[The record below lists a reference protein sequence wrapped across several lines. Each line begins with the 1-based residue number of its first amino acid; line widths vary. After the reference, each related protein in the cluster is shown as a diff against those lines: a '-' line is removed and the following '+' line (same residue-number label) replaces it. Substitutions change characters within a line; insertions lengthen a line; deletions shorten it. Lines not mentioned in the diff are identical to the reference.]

1 MLFPV
6 RLNTCNRCNEQIWS
20 SASFG
25 LRRTNCYNS
34 PELFI
39 GHLMEKRKL
48 QRAFRG
54 GLLTLLRVGKSAV
67 ILSLTLF
74 AIQPSVWAQPKT
86 GVMECTMQN
95 GKIVDKSG
103 HPMGDC
109 VLMKD
114 GQMMMITKGKMMPI
128 KKDITLADGTICK
141 VDGTCIVKGGK
152 QIKLTNGEGIE
163 VALGRF
169 SAGTN
174 FRKPEI
180 SSPSE
185 RNNAQSRPPERSR
198 HA

>member
-6 RLNTCNRCNEQIWS
+6 RLDTCNRCNEQILVRRKLLL
-20 SASFG
+20 G

-34 PELFI
+34 PESFI

-48 QRAFRG
+48 PRAFPG
-54 GLLTLLRVGKSAV
+54 GLLTLLREGKFAV
-67 ILSLTLF
+67 ILILTLF

-86 GVMECTMQN
+86 GVMVCTMQN

-163 VALGRF
+163 VAGEKV
-169 SAGTN
+169 
-174 FRKPEI
+174 FRVKGL
-180 SSPSE
+180 SPPGSHF
-185 RNNAQSRPPERSR
+185 Q
-198 HA
+198 